1 MHRLNVQYQ
10 KLQDTVL
17 RLQQKDHDMFQKCVA
32 AQLSKDLS
40 HAQLYASE
48 CAEIRKMA
56 KIVLESEIALERA
69 IIRLQTVEQLGEIL
83 VQMLPVVS
91 VVNETRGKIEG
102 VIPEVASELD
112 AVHSLLDDTV
122 RETGMIQQTDSEIV
136 LRDEEAKRIFEESSV
151 YAEEQIRKQFPELPS
166 AERKQET
173 TQEFESVDLAETML
187 LPNVPSTT
195 KEVALESEGVI
206 ESLDP
211 EVQELPS
218 RVYGYI
224 NDHVRYGGKLNLT
237 ECAKTLGFQRDDI
250 VKAVQLLCKEGK
262 IVLRQ
267 CSQLGQAPEDKASGE
282 THGI

>member
-1 MHRLNVQYQ
+1 LHRLNVQYQ

-17 RLQQKDHDMFQKCVA
+17 RLQQKDRAMFQKCVA
-32 AQLSKDLS
+32 AQLSKDLP

-122 RETGMIQQTDSEIV
+122 KETGMIQQTDSETI
-136 LRDEEAKRIFEESSV
+136 LQDEEAKRIFEESSV

-166 AERKQET
+166 AERKQEKA
-173 TQEFESVDLAETML
+173 QEFESVDLPETTL
-187 LPNVPSTT
+187 LPSVPSTT
-195 KEVALESEGVI
+195 KEVTLESEGII

-224 NDHVRYGGKLNLT
+224 KDHVRYGGRLNLT
-237 ECAKTLGFQRDDI
+237 ECAKTLGVRRDDI
-250 VKAVQLLCKEGK
+250 VRAVQSLCKEGR

-267 CSQLGQAPEDKASGE
+267 CNQLSQAHEDNASGE

>member
-17 RLQQKDHDMFQKCVA
+17 RLQQKDRDMFQKCVA

-122 RETGMIQQTDSEIV
+122 RETGMIQQTDSEII
-136 LRDEEAKRIFEESSV
+136 LQDEEAKRIFEESSV

-166 AERKQET
+166 AESKQET

-187 LPNVPSTT
+187 LPSVPSTT
-195 KEVALESEGVI
+195 KEVAPESEGVM

-218 RVYGYI
+218 RVYEYVKD
-224 NDHVRYGGKLNLT
+224 NVRYGGKLNLT
-237 ECAKTLGFQRDDI
+237 ECAKTLGVQRDD
-250 VKAVQLLCKEGK
+250 VVRAVQSLCREGK
-262 IVLRQ
+262 IVLGQ
-267 CSQLGQAPEDKASGE
+267 CGQLSQAREDEASGE
-282 THGI
+282 IHGI